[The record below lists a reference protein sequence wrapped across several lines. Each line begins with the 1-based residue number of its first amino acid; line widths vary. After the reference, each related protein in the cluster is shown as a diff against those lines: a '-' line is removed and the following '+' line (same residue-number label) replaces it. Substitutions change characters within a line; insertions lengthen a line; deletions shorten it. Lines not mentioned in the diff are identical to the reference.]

1 MTAVDA
7 AVDQLELLAAE
18 FVRLLSEAQLAV
30 PVPSCP
36 GWTVAD
42 LVSHLGRTHL
52 WAEHCIRERN
62 PEEPDVVAPVTDRA
76 ALTTWYAE
84 CAGVLV
90 ETLRTTDPTTECWTF
105 GPRPRTAAFWFRR
118 QVHETAMHSW
128 DLGAAI
134 GRDVGYPRTLAV
146 DGVDEVVTM
155 FFPRQVRL
163 RRIGP
168 LQSSLVVRADGL
180 GRRVLAGDGTGASD
194 GPVDAEVSGP
204 AEQLV
209 LLLWGR
215 LGLDD
220 RRLQVTGDR
229 AAAASVLSAGIV
241 P

>member
-7 AVDQLELLAAE
+7 AVDQLALLAAD
-18 FVRLLSEAQLAV
+18 FVRLLSEAELAAR
-30 PVPSCP
+30 VPSCP
-36 GWTVAD
+36 GWTVAN
-42 LVSHLGRTHL
+42 LVAHLGRTHL

-62 PEEPDVVAPVTDRA
+62 PDGPDVVAPITDRE
-76 ALTTWYAE
+76 ALTAWYAE

-90 ETLRTTDPTTECWTF
+90 ETLRATDPSTECWTF
-105 GPRPRTAAFWFRR
+105 GRRPRTAAFWFRR

-128 DLGAAI
+128 DLGAAV
-134 GRDVGYPRTLAV
+134 GREVSYPTTLAV

-163 RRIGP
+163 RRIAP
-168 LQSSLVVRADGL
+168 LQRSLAVRAEGL
-180 GRRVLAGDGTGASD
+180 GRWVLAGDGTGASD
-194 GPVDAEVSGP
+194 GPADSEVSGP
-204 AEQLV
+204 AELVV

-220 RRLQVTGDR
+220 PRLQVTGDL